1 MARAAIPTFD
11 TPIKQGGIAQTH
23 GIAMGTSVMSL
34 DGAVPVEYLTPG
46 DRIITRSGA
55 RRLVSIEI
63 TVVENARVIRVAH
76 DTLGI
81 DRPSEDLIVAP
92 SQNIFVRDWR
102 AKALCGT
109 PTALIPASRLVDGE
123 YIRHEVMGQVR
134 LFSLRFDEEVVIY
147 AAGLEIA
154 CQKVGVVV

>member
-1 MARAAIPTFD
+1 MSRSAVPTISTAD
-11 TPIKQGGIAQTH
+11 AQGGIAQTH
-23 GIAMGTSVMSL
+23 GLAMGTSVMSL

-63 TVVENARVIRVAH
+63 TVVENAHVIRVAH
-76 DTLGI
+76 DTLGV

-92 SQNIFVRDWR
+92 SQHIFVRDWR

-109 PTALIPASRLVDGE
+109 PTALIPVARLVDGE
-123 YIRHEVMGQVR
+123 YIRHAVLAQVR
-134 LFSLRFDEEVVIY
+134 LFSLRFDEDVVIY
-147 AAGLEIA
+147 ASGLEVA
-154 CQKVGVVV
+154 CEKVAVTA

>member
-1 MARAAIPTFD
+1 MARAAVPTFD
-11 TPIKQGGIAQTH
+11 TLIKQGGIAQTH

-55 RRLVSIEI
+55 RRLASIEI

-109 PTALIPASRLVDGE
+109 FG
-123 YIRHEVMGQVR
+123 
-134 LFSLRFDEEVVIY
+134 
-147 AAGLEIA
+147 
-154 CQKVGVVV
+154 